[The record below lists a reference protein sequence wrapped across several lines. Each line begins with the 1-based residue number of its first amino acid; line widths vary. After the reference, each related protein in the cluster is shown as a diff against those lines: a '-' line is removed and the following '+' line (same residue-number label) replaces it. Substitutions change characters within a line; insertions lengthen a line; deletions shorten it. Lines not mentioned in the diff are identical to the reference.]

1 MPQFEE
7 LRNLAANDIEPCPP
21 SWPLVY
27 HLLIM
32 HDSPQK
38 SNLGAIVAASGEAS
52 VFSYARDSIAPMYFS
67 TIGGGERLRICAGYR
82 EKELR
87 TTDAEEAF
95 ALIREGI
102 DAGHGIFVAGPEA
115 RLCYGYKDPD
125 FVEEREVYGFTNWGP
140 AFHGTYSWDRF
151 SKHVK
156 AFSKAE
162 GFAYIMHQSQPESV
176 DNILY
181 MIGNTVIDWQNQHP
195 ATKFGMK
202 QEYYGLTAFKKFI
215 EDVRNPEIRSQV
227 DEAYINCHAIQFQSG
242 GRYWLGQYIKQLAQ
256 LLAYDMQKHIL
267 EIGELNIMVYAALKR
282 FMEFNIAKG
291 KNETE
296 IQGAVG
302 WLEEA
307 YHADERILEKFVSL
321 SNTL

>member
-1 MPQFEE
+1 MPHFEE
-7 LRNLAANDIEPCPP
+7 LRNLAANNIKPCPP

-38 SNLGAIVAASGEAS
+38 SNLGAVVAASGEAS
-52 VFSYARDSIAPMYFS
+52 IFSYDRDSIAPMYFS
-67 TIGGGERLRICAGYR
+67 TIGGGERLKISTGYGL
-82 EKELR
+82 KGLR

-102 DAGHGIFVAGPEA
+102 DASHGIFVAGPEA
-115 RLCYGYKDPD
+115 GLCYGYKDPGLI
-125 FVEEREVYGFTNWGP
+125 EEREVYGFTNWGP
-140 AFHGTYSWDRF
+140 AFNGTYSWTRF
-151 SKHVK
+151 SRHVEK
-156 AFSKAE
+156 FGKAE
-162 GFAYIMHQSQPESV
+162 GFAYVMHESLPESV
-176 DNILY
+176 GNIIH

-195 ATKFGMK
+195 AIEFGMK

-256 LLAYDMQKHIL
+256 LLAYDIQKHIN
-267 EIGELNIMVYAALKR
+267 EIGELYIIVHEALKR
-282 FMEFNIAKG
+282 FMDFNIAEG

-296 IQGAVG
+296 IQEAVG

-307 YHADERILEKFVSL
+307 YHVDERILEKFISL
-321 SNTL
+321 INTL